1 MSPRRF
7 STGRWI
13 GSNLESLEPTAFLKP
28 LQLRELS
35 FFFLSYTVC
44 LLLNYE
50 KGRVFM
56 TVPILSFAS
65 RLQQDGV
72 RLARTGI
79 ETVQINVGKLCNQ
92 ACLHC
97 HVDAGPHRSEIM
109 ERRMVELALEFVRE
123 ANAQTVDI
131 TGGAPELNPSFRFLV
146 EQLRRDGRHVMDRCN
161 LTVLFEPGQ
170 EDLAEFLA
178 RLQVE
183 IVASLPC
190 YLQENVEKQ
199 RGRGVY
205 DKSIQAIRRLN
216 QVGYASEGS
225 GLVLNLVY
233 NPVGAH
239 LPPPQPQLE
248 ADYKR
253 ELGARF
259 GLSFNHLY
267 ALTNMPIA
275 RFAHSLEREGQLG
288 AYMELLTTAF
298 NPATFDGLMCRH
310 LVSISWHG
318 FLYDCDFNQMLELR
332 LSNGK
337 PFRLGERPVAD
348 LVRLLER
355 RDIMVGTH
363 CYGCTAGAGSSC
375 GGTLSE
381 SPGA

>member
-1 MSPRRF
+1 MSVAVLP
-7 STGRWI
+7 
-13 GSNLESLEPTAFLKP
+13 
-28 LQLRELS
+28 
-35 FFFLSYTVC
+35 
-44 LLLNYE
+44 
-50 KGRVFM
+50 
-56 TVPILSFAS
+56 FAT
-65 RLQQDGV
+65 RLHQTGV

-97 HVDAGPHRSEIM
+97 HVDAGPQRSEIM

-146 EQLRRDGRHVMDRCN
+146 EQLRCDGRHVMDRCN

-178 RLQVE
+178 SMQVE
-183 IVASLPC
+183 VVASLPC

-216 QVGYASEGS
+216 ELGYGCADS

-248 ADYKR
+248 ADYQR
-253 ELGARF
+253 ELGTRF

-267 ALTNMPIA
+267 TLTNMPIA
-275 RFAHSLEREGQLG
+275 RFAHSLVREGKFD
-288 AYMELLTTAF
+288 AYMELLATAF
-298 NPATFDGLMCRH
+298 NPVTLDGLMCRH
-310 LVSISWHG
+310 LVSISWNG

-337 PFRLGERPVAD
+337 PFRLGERPAAD
-348 LVRLLER
+348 LVRSLAR
-355 RDIMVGTH
+355 RDIMVGAH

-375 GGTLSE
+375 GGALAE
-381 SPGA
+381 SSGS